1 VVQNRITLD
10 KELVCCERLMK
21 TLAAEAKNSVMKSGK
36 KEEVKKSGRST
47 TFELSEISE
56 RKPERKRKVFCPD
69 TS

>member
-1 VVQNRITLD
+1 
-10 KELVCCERLMK
+10 MK